1 MLCVE
6 TNRLLHGYLDGEL
19 DLASALALEDHLRE
33 CAACRERFTGQQ
45 ALRSAVTGKA
55 RYHAAPAGLRQAL
68 RTRLAAEGR
77 TRIPAWL
84 QPWPATAMAAAALL
98 IAVTAWVTVHQP
110 PAPTQVAQAPAE
122 RKLVYHVNSSDDVA
136 TAFRNLSNLLDAAPR
151 TRVVVVAHNSGV
163 DFLISGARDKAGD
176 PYQPA
181 VAQLKSRGVDFR
193 ICGNTLGRR
202 NIQADRVIPEAV
214 LVPSGIVEI
223 ARLQAEEGYSYIK
236 L

>member
-33 CAACRERFTGQQ
+33 CSACRERFAAQQ
-45 ALRSAVTGKA
+45 ALRGAVSGKA
-55 RYHAAPAGLRQAL
+55 RYHQAPAEFRQTLR
-68 RTRLAAEGR
+68 RRFAAAR
-77 TRIPAWL
+77 APWIPAWL

-98 IAVTAWVTVHQP
+98 IAGAAWVTVHQP
-110 PAPTQVAQAPAE
+110 PVATPVAQAPAE

-151 TRVVVVAHNSGV
+151 TKVVVVAHNSGV

-202 NIQADRVIPEAV
+202 NIQTNRVIPEAV